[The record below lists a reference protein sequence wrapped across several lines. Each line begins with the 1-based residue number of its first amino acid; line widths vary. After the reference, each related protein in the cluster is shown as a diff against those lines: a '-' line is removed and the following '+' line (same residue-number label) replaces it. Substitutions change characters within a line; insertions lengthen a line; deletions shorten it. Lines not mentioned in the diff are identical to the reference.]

1 MCSYECAEASRCEI
15 SNGGSHRDSRSVN
28 LLRGKILVEISGVG
42 TIRTGVTFE
51 CVPIS
56 AQSHLDTKSV
66 MVVVTGTPEVKISYL
81 VKLVKFYQILPTL
94 PASLNA
100 CNFTNIWT
108 FSKILPANESCGF
121 FVPFSFKITRV
132 TASQVMSNWGLVTL
146 AKKCW
151 KTTSENGQNLK

>member
-1 MCSYECAEASRCEI
+1 M
-15 SNGGSHRDSRSVN
+15 
-28 LLRGKILVEISGVG
+28 G
-42 TIRTGVTFE
+42 TIRTGITLE

-56 AQSHLDTKSV
+56 AQSHLDAKSV
-66 MVVVTGTPEVKISYL
+66 MVVVTGTPEAKISHL

-121 FVPFSFKITRV
+121 FVSFSFKITRV

-151 KTTSENGQNLK
+151 KTTSENGQNLKKKIRSKKSKI